1 MLGEVLPPA
10 HIQQVAGEL
19 VKALQLIM
27 GEAGRREGER
37 WLPASLGSKL
47 RAGRSFCRWGRIHS
61 DHFQCCFLLRLQI
74 TRLPFPYSLNNLKE
88 LTEGKLL
95 KSFPAMNVSH

>member
-27 GEAGRREGER
+27 GEAGGRERDGFLRVWVQSSEQAG
-37 WLPASLGSKL
+37 ASADGAESTVITFSVV
-47 RAGRSFCRWGRIHS
+47 SF
-61 DHFQCCFLLRLQI
+61 
-74 TRLPFPYSLNNLKE
+74 
-88 LTEGKLL
+88 
-95 KSFPAMNVSH
+95 